1 MATQTT
7 QTRRKRTSST
17 KAKTTTRKT
26 SEPVA
31 QLVDIAS
38 IQVEAQPRRYF
49 DPDKQEQLVESI
61 KKHGILEPL
70 IVRPVEK
77 GKYKLVAGERRYR
90 AAKEI
95 GLKQVPISIRE
106 LNDQEALELALLEN
120 LQRDDLNPIDE
131 TEGILMLLSQS
142 LNCANEDVVS
152 LLNKAAN
159 AQRRGEALT
168 DNVTRQIEK
177 VDALFKTVGRLNRES
192 FRTNRLPLLN
202 LPEDVLEVLREGKL
216 EYTKAKAISK
226 VSEEHRQSLLDQ
238 SIQEGLS
245 LSTIKKL
252 IKELEKSPSN
262 PRDLKEEFKAIT
274 RIKSTAWNDASKKKK
289 LEKLMAEMRHLLE
302 SR

>member
-1 MATQTT
+1 MATQIT

-17 KAKTTTRKT
+17 KAKTTTRKA
-26 SEPVA
+26 SESVS

-77 GKYKLVAGERRYR
+77 DKYKLVAGERRYR

-95 GLKQVPISIRE
+95 GLKQVPITVRE
-106 LNDQEALELALLEN
+106 LNDQEALELTLLEN

-131 TEGILMLLSQS
+131 TEGVLMLLSQS

-216 EYTKAKAISK
+216 EYTKAKAIAK
-226 VSEEHRQSLLDQ
+226 VSTEHRQTLLEQ
-238 SIQEGLS
+238 SINEGLS
-245 LSTIKKL
+245 LSEIKKR
-252 IKELEKSPSN
+252 IKEIENPSSKTHN
-262 PRDLKEEFKAIT
+262 LKEELKAIT
-274 RIKSTAWNDASKKKK
+274 RIKSRAWNDSSKKKK
-289 LEKLMAEMRHLLE
+289 LEKLMAEMRQILE
-302 SR
+302 SG